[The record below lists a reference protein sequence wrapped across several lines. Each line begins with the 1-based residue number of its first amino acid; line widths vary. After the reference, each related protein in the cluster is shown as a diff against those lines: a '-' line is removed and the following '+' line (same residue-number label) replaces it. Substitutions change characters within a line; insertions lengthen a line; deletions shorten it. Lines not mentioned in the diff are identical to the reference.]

1 MLTVGIAG
9 ATKFNVMGRATLKKE
24 VSLYGNYVE
33 VCVVGCC
40 IYRSKHWFLLLVE
53 MGVRLL
59 GKEVSV

>member
-1 MLTVGIAG
+1 
-9 ATKFNVMGRATLKKE
+9 MGRATLEKGVKP
-24 VSLYGNYVE
+24 YGNYVE
-33 VCVVGCC
+33 VRIVDCC